1 MPVRLGTRKFCPW
14 RACRNRLNMLPVRRR
29 GLSDDTENGF
39 LFGIHGNWTRI
50 LFWRLFDTLSHPK
63 DAA

>member
-1 MPVRLGTRKFCPW
+1 
-14 RACRNRLNMLPVRRR
+14 MLPVRRR